1 MSGGAEEAMTRI
13 HDAEPDVGRR
23 RSMDASDARSVRDRD
38 VVLLAACCVALVLGL
53 QLLGIVYP
61 PFAAALG
68 RPPTMIVALVV
79 VTAVVLGRALGAA
92 GRRP

>member
-1 MSGGAEEAMTRI
+1 MRRGAEEAMTGP
-13 HDAEPDVGRR
+13 HDAEPDTGRR
-23 RSMDASDARSVRDRD
+23 RSTDASNARNVRDRE

-79 VTAVVLGRALGAA
+79 VTAVVLGRALWAA